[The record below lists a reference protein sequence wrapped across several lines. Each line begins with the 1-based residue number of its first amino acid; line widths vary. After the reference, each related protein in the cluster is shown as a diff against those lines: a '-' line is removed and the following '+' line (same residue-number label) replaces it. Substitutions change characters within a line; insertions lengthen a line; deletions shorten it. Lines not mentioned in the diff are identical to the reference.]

1 MDRSLASKYNKV
13 RASRVNEQNWNE
25 YAHERKTERL
35 TIMPQAL
42 EGKGMTF
49 CYVVLM
55 HIRVVISRLCKP

>member
-13 RASRVNEQNWNE
+13 RASRVNEQNWSE

-35 TIMPQAL
+35 TIMPKAL

-49 CYVVLM
+49 CGPHAHKGGDKQTL
-55 HIRVVISRLCKP
+55 